1 MLFSPCLLHICSK
14 SFLTKNISKCWKRL
28 VQLSVHMTIFL
39 KKNKTT
45 LVLITHCECFRPG
58 YVMDIPATGLPA
70 MNRPMKMPWWNI
82 TARVLFSRWKTGA
95 STWEEKKQSWLIWFD
110 SRLLT
115 CVSSPPGR
123 FEQAFINSLLSE
135 SGANSSTH
143 YWMGLMEAEDSKEYR
158 WLTSVS
164 NMPLTFTNWNKHQP
178 GALVLLCLLMRSEH
192 ASTPNSRFFFLQYL
206 LQNVLFHPFL

>member
-1 MLFSPCLLHICSK
+1 MWLD
-14 SFLTKNISKCWKRL
+14 SF
-28 VQLSVHMTIFL
+28 
-39 KKNKTT
+39 
-45 LVLITHCECFRPG
+45 
-58 YVMDIPATGLPA
+58 
-70 MNRPMKMPWWNI
+70 
-82 TARVLFSRWKTGA
+82 
-95 STWEEKKQSWLIWFD
+95 
-110 SRLLT
+110 LLT
-115 CVSSPPGR
+115 CVSAPPGR

-192 ASTPNSRFFFLQYL
+192 ASTPNIRVVFLQYL
-206 LQNVLFHPFL
+206 LQNVLFHSLSVVSSGGCVAMSGGPALGQWEVKHCGSFKASSLCKQDISGYQEVNVSDYHPYPDTPCAPGWQSRAGLFSCYKVGSSSVHSLTVLVMVNA